1 VAGCSAEA
9 RAGAKGHALSNNV
22 RNEPGNSGV
31 PDFERDEAAIGAYES
46 AKLRYIRAITQD
58 AETKLREAF
67 GKRREAINDEITSL
81 RELAKQREDVA
92 KSATAKYAVKLPHRV
107 RKTGIRRPSFWERF
121 VSFNRIDKVYRAA
134 QKAADELDEA
144 NDLLRK
150 RRDRLDAMER
160 ETRRSI
166 YLREE
171 AVRKKLQTPEG
182 LAALHADPMVK
193 AAFSKMQGVMN
204 ERAKYDERVKRGEVP
219 PEEARN
225 REMAQRGMQFA
236 VVPLE
241 GVMISRI
248 ARYGAL
254 EYYVL
259 RDMSNREFMLSCDPA
274 LEPLRDV
281 VFDISRSSAGYEASL
296 RHTPDGMPM
305 RVLDHLKAG
314 FSSNDATDLY
324 ARHRAALRTDR
335 ATQKT
340 PPRDESEAEMI
351 AMLGL
356 LGEAVVKRG
365 AAQPAAPDVE
375 DP

>member
-1 VAGCSAEA
+1 
-9 RAGAKGHALSNNV
+9 LSNV
-22 RNEPGNSGV
+22 RNEPGSTV
-31 PDFERDEAAIGAYES
+31 PDFASDEDTINAYES
-46 AKLRYIRAITQD
+46 AKLRYIRGITQD
-58 AETKLREAF
+58 AEAKLREAF
-67 GKRREAINDEITSL
+67 GKRREAINDEIANL
-81 RELAKQREDVA
+81 RGLAKTRSDAAAAAAQ
-92 KSATAKYAVKLPHRV
+92 KYAVKMPHRV
-107 RKTGIRRPSFWERF
+107 RKTGIRPPSFWERLRT
-121 VSFNRIDKVYRAA
+121 FNSVDRWYRGA
-134 QKAADELDEA
+134 QKAQEELDEV
-144 NDLLRK
+144 NELLRK

-204 ERAKYDERVKRGEVP
+204 ERAKYEERVKRGEVP
-219 PEEARN
+219 SEEARD
-225 REMAQRGMQFA
+225 RDMGQRGMKFA

-241 GVMISRI
+241 GVMIARI
-248 ARYGAL
+248 ARYGPL

-259 RDMSNREFMLSCDPA
+259 RDLSNHEYLISCDPA

-281 VFDISRSSAGYEASL
+281 VFDITRSAAGYEASL
-296 RHTPDGMPM
+296 RNTPEGVPM

-314 FSSNDATDLY
+314 FSANDATDLY
-324 ARHRAALRTDR
+324 SRHRAALRTDR
-335 ATQKT
+335 TTQKT

-356 LGEAVVKRG
+356 LADAVVKRG
-365 AAQPAAPDVE
+365 AATE
-375 DP
+375 

>member
-1 VAGCSAEA
+1 
-9 RAGAKGHALSNNV
+9 
-22 RNEPGNSGV
+22 V
-31 PDFERDEAAIGAYES
+31 PDFERDEAAISAYES

-67 GKRREAINDEITSL
+67 GKRREAINDEISNL
-81 RELAKQREDVA
+81 RDLAKTRQAAAEKAAAR
-92 KSATAKYAVKLPHRV
+92 YAVKLPHRV
-107 RKTGIRRPSFWERF
+107 RKSGVRPPSFWERLRT
-121 VSFNRIDKVYRAA
+121 FNAVDAPFRAA
-134 QKAADELDEA
+134 QKTAEELDEV

-193 AAFSKMQGVMN
+193 AAFAKMQGVMN
-204 ERAKYDERVKRGEVP
+204 ERAKYDERVKRGEVA
-219 PEEARN
+219 PEEARD
-225 REMAQRGMQFA
+225 REMAQRGIKFA
-236 VVPLE
+236 SVPLE

-259 RDMSNREFMLSCDPA
+259 RDLSNREYMLSCDPA

-281 VFDISRSSAGYEASL
+281 VFDISRSNAGYEAAL
-296 RHTPDGMPM
+296 RNMQDGAPM

-340 PPRDESEAEMI
+340 APRDEGEAEMI

-356 LGEAVVKRG
+356 LAKAVVAR
-365 AAQPAAPDVE
+365 ASTTPPAPDVG

>member
-1 VAGCSAEA
+1 
-9 RAGAKGHALSNNV
+9 LSNV
-22 RNEPGNSGV
+22 RNEPGGGV
-31 PDFERDEAAIGAYES
+31 PVPNFAHDEEVIGAYES

-67 GKRREAINDEITSL
+67 GKRREAINEEIANL
-81 RELAKQREDVA
+81 RDLAKSRQDA
-92 KSATAKYAVKLPHRV
+92 ASAAATKYAARLPHRV
-107 RKTGIRRPSFWERF
+107 RKAGVRPPSFWER
-121 VSFNRIDKVYRAA
+121 VVTFNAVDRFYRAA
-134 QKAADELDEA
+134 AKAGEELDEV
-144 NDLLRK
+144 NELLRK

-193 AAFSKMQGVMN
+193 AAFAKMQGVMN
-204 ERAKYDERVKRGEVP
+204 ERAKYEERVKRGEVP
-219 PEEARN
+219 PEEARD
-225 REMAQRGMQFA
+225 REMAQRGMKLA

-248 ARYGAL
+248 ARYAAL

-259 RDMSNREFMLSCDPA
+259 RDLQNHEYLLSCDPA

-281 VFDISRSSAGYEASL
+281 VFDISRSAAGYEASL
-296 RHTPDGMPM
+296 RHLPDGQPM

-335 ATQKT
+335 AIQKT
-340 PPRDESEAEMI
+340 RPRDESEAEMI
-351 AMLGL
+351 AMLRL
-356 LGEAVVKRG
+356 LAEAVVKRG
-365 AAQPAAPDVE
+365 ANAPKEPDAG

>member
-1 VAGCSAEA
+1 
-9 RAGAKGHALSNNV
+9 LSNNV
-22 RNEPGNSGV
+22 RNEPGAAV
-31 PDFERDEAAIGAYES
+31 PDFERDEAAISAYES

-67 GKRREAINDEITSL
+67 GKRREAINDEISNL
-81 RELAKQREDVA
+81 RDLAKTRQAAAEKAAAR
-92 KSATAKYAVKLPHRV
+92 YAVKLPHRV
-107 RKTGIRRPSFWERF
+107 RKSGVRPPSFWERLRT
-121 VSFNRIDKVYRAA
+121 FNGVDAPYRAA
-134 QKAADELDEA
+134 QKTAEELDEV

-193 AAFSKMQGVMN
+193 AAFAKMQGVMN
-204 ERAKYDERVKRGEVP
+204 ERAKYDERVKRGEVA
-219 PEEARN
+219 PEEARD
-225 REMAQRGMQFA
+225 REMAQRGIKFA
-236 VVPLE
+236 IVPLE

-259 RDMSNREFMLSCDPA
+259 RDLANREYMISCDPA

-281 VFDISRSSAGYEASL
+281 VFDISRSSAGYEAAL
-296 RHTPDGMPM
+296 RNTQDGAPM

-340 PPRDESEAEMI
+340 APRDESEAEMI

-356 LGEAVVKRG
+356 LAKAVTARAS
-365 AAQPAAPDVE
+365 AAPAAPDVG

>member
-1 VAGCSAEA
+1 
-9 RAGAKGHALSNNV
+9 LSNNV
-22 RNEPGNSGV
+22 RNEPGGAV
-31 PDFERDEAAIGAYES
+31 PDFERDEATIGAYES

-67 GKRREAINDEITSL
+67 GKRREAINDEIANL
-81 RELAKQREDVA
+81 RGLSKARSEAAEKAAQR
-92 KSATAKYAVKLPHRV
+92 YALKLPHRV
-107 RKTGIRRPSFWERF
+107 RKTGVRPPSFWERLIT
-121 VSFNRIDKVYRAA
+121 FNSVDKFFRNA
-134 QKAADELDEA
+134 QKAAEELDEV

-204 ERAKYDERVKRGEVP
+204 ERAKYDERVKRGEVA
-219 PEEARN
+219 PEEARD
-225 REMAQRGMQFA
+225 REMAQRGMKFA

-248 ARYGAL
+248 ARYGAV
-254 EYYVL
+254 EFYVL
-259 RDMSNREFMLSCDPA
+259 RDLSNREYLLSCDPA
-274 LEPLRDV
+274 LEPLRDC
-281 VFDISRSSAGYEASL
+281 VFDISRSAAGYEASL
-296 RHTPDGMPM
+296 RHTPDGAPM

-340 PPRDESEAEMI
+340 TPRDESEAEMI

-356 LGEAVVKRG
+356 LAEAVLKRVAS
-365 AAQPAAPDVE
+365 AANAAAE
-375 DP
+375 GSEG

>member
-1 VAGCSAEA
+1 
-9 RAGAKGHALSNNV
+9 LSNNV
-22 RNEPGNSGV
+22 RNELGTAV
-31 PDFERDEAAIGAYES
+31 PDFERDEAAISAYES

-67 GKRREAINDEITSL
+67 GKRREAINDEITGL
-81 RELAKQREDVA
+81 RDLAKLRSEA
-92 KSATAKYAVKLPHRV
+92 AERAASKYALKLPHRV
-107 RKTGIRRPSFWERF
+107 RKSGVRPPSFWERL
-121 VSFNRIDKVYRAA
+121 VSFNAVDKPFRLAEKTA
-134 QKAADELDEA
+134 EELEEV

-150 RRDRLDAMER
+150 RRDRLEAMER

-193 AAFSKMQGVMN
+193 AAFAKMQGVLN
-204 ERAKYDERVKRGEVP
+204 ERAKYDERVKRGEVAP
-219 PEEARN
+219 QEARD
-225 REMAQRGMQFA
+225 REMAQRGMKFA
-236 VVPLE
+236 AVPLE

-259 RDMSNREFMLSCDPA
+259 RDLANREYLISCDPA
-274 LEPLRDV
+274 LETLRDV
-281 VFDISRSSAGYEASL
+281 VFDVTRSSSGFEASL
-296 RHTPDGMPM
+296 RHTQDGAPM

-340 PPRDESEAEMI
+340 PPRDASEAEMI
-351 AMLGL
+351 AMLAL
-356 LGEAVVKRG
+356 LAQAV
-365 AAQPAAPDVE
+365 AQQRSQSVSALPDAG
-375 DP
+375 D

>member
-1 VAGCSAEA
+1 
-9 RAGAKGHALSNNV
+9 LSNVSNDV
-22 RNEPGNSGV
+22 GNAV
-31 PDFERDEAAIGAYES
+31 PDFQNDEAVIGAYES
-46 AKLRYIRAITQD
+46 AKLRYIRSITQD
-58 AETKLREAF
+58 AETKLRESF
-67 GKRREAINDEITSL
+67 GKRREEISTEITNL
-81 RELAKQREDVA
+81 RDLAKVRTDAAVA
-92 KSATAKYAVKLPHRV
+92 AAARYAKKLPHRV
-107 RKTGIRRPSFWERF
+107 RKNGVSPPSLWERIKT
-121 VSFNRIDKVYRAA
+121 FNAVEGVYGIAQRAA
-134 QKAADELDEA
+134 LELEEV

-193 AAFSKMQGVMN
+193 AAFVKMQGVMN

-219 PEEARN
+219 PEEARE
-225 REMAQRGMQFA
+225 REMAQRSMKFA
-236 VVPLE
+236 TVPLE
-241 GVMISRI
+241 GVMIARI
-248 ARYGAL
+248 ARYGKL

-259 RDMSNREFMLSCDPA
+259 RDMANREYLLSCDPV

-281 VFDISRSSAGYEASL
+281 VFDISRSSTGYDASL
-296 RHTPDGMPM
+296 RHTPDGAPM

-324 ARHRAALRTDR
+324 SRHRGALRTDR
-335 ATQKT
+335 ATQKIA
-340 PPRDESEAEMI
+340 PRDKDEAEMI

-356 LGEAVVKRG
+356 LAKAVKESVAK
-365 AAQPAAPDVE
+365 APVE
-375 DP
+375 PDAGDPE

>member
-1 VAGCSAEA
+1 V
-9 RAGAKGHALSNNV
+9 SNEV
-22 RNEPGNSGV
+22 RNEPGPPV
-31 PDFERDEAAIGAYES
+31 PDFERDEAVISAYES

-67 GKRREAINDEITSL
+67 GKRREAINEEIANL
-81 RELAKQREDVA
+81 RSLAKTRQDVA
-92 KSATAKYAVKLPHRV
+92 AAAAQRYSLKLPHRV
-107 RKTGIRRPSFWERF
+107 RKTGVRPPSIWERIIT
-121 VSFNRIDKVYRAA
+121 FNSVDGVYRAA
-134 QKAADELDEA
+134 AKASDELDEV
-144 NDLLRK
+144 NELLRK
-150 RRDRLDAMER
+150 RRDRLEAMER

-193 AAFSKMQGVMN
+193 AAFAKMQGVMN
-204 ERAKYDERVKRGEVP
+204 ERAKYEERVKRGEVP
-219 PEEARN
+219 PEEARD
-225 REMAQRGMQFA
+225 REMAQRGMKFA
-236 VVPLE
+236 AVPLE

-248 ARYGAL
+248 ARYASL

-259 RDMSNREFMLSCDPA
+259 RDLQNHEFLLSCDPV

-281 VFDISRSSAGYEASL
+281 VFDISRSAAGYEASL
-296 RHTPDGMPM
+296 RSTPDGAPM

-340 PPRDESEAEMI
+340 APRDESEAEMI

-356 LGEAVVKRG
+356 LAEAVLKR
-365 AAQPAAPDVE
+365 AASAATAAE
-375 DP
+375 G

>member
-1 VAGCSAEA
+1 MQG
-9 RAGAKGHALSNNV
+9 GA
-22 RNEPGNSGV
+22 V
-31 PDFERDEAAIGAYES
+31 PDFEREEAAIGAYES

-58 AETKLREAF
+58 AEVKLREAF
-67 GKRREAINDEITSL
+67 GKRREAINDEIANL
-81 RELAKQREDVA
+81 RSVA
-92 KSATAKYAVKLPHRV
+92 KLRSEAATVAAQKYAAKLPHRV
-107 RKTGIRRPSFWERF
+107 RKTGVRPPSFWERL
-121 VSFNRIDKVYRAA
+121 VTLNAVARSYRTAA
-134 QKAADELDEA
+134 AAAEEFDEINE
-144 NDLLRK
+144 LLRK

-182 LAALHADPMVK
+182 LAAMHADPMVK
-193 AAFSKMQGVMN
+193 AAFAKMQDVEN

-219 PEEARN
+219 PEEARD
-225 REMAQRGMQFA
+225 REMAQRGMTFA
-236 VVPLE
+236 AVPLE

-248 ARYGAL
+248 ARYGAV
-254 EYYVL
+254 EFYVL
-259 RDMSNREFMLSCDPA
+259 RDLSNHEYLLSCDPA
-274 LEPLRDV
+274 LEPLRDC
-281 VFDISRSSAGYEASL
+281 VFDVARSSAGYEAAL
-296 RHTPDGMPM
+296 RHTAEGVPM

-340 PPRDESEAEMI
+340 IPRDENEAEMI

-356 LGEAVVKRG
+356 LAEAVLKRVAPPAAAEAG
-365 AAQPAAPDVE
+365 AAYSSK
-375 DP
+375 